1 MMQLECIYIQYMVF
15 MNRDHDE
22 QAILFQ
28 CIFQIIFRAKKSK
41 KITKWSLR
49 AVFPIHKRVTVII
62 EGFT

>member
-1 MMQLECIYIQYMVF
+1 

-62 EGFT
+62 EGFM